1 MPVASTVSARKTI
14 VRVNATATGLRLG
27 SGAPGQSY
35 YYRSAAGTP
44 RLSGSDPRP
53 RALRREGRVLRYIFI
68 IVYLVVGVVI
78 ASSHHYF
85 THLNSLTSVLSA
97 LLAVVLWPLILFG
110 VNLHIK

>member
-1 MPVASTVSARKTI
+1 VTW
-14 VRVNATATGLRLG
+14 TAPTGSEGESRPSNG
-27 SGAPGQSY
+27 VESVDVGQY
-35 YYRSAAGTP
+35 YFYRSAAGAP
-44 RLSGSDPRP
+44 RLSGSNPVP
-53 RALRREGRVLRYIFI
+53 RALRQEGRVLRNILI

>member
-1 MPVASTVSARKTI
+1 MGGGHYHV
-14 VRVNATATGLRLG
+14 
-27 SGAPGQSY
+27 
-35 YYRSAAGTP
+35 YRSSAGTP
-44 RLSGSDPRP
+44 RLSESNPRP
-53 RALRREGRVLRYIFI
+53 RARRQEGRVLRNVLIV
-68 IVYLVVGVVI
+68 VYLVIGVVI